1 MIESVFA
8 LLSNLEATFNPGNP
22 SGLLIL
28 FFLAVIADIGI
39 PIPFVLDS
47 VLLLTAFKVW
57 IAPDPVWTP
66 VVLIIVMLFIG
77 RQAGSALLYF
87 LTRLLGKSFINWLK
101 RRFPSMGNRLDS
113 YRDKLKR
120 WAPLAIATGRLTPGL
135 LQITSVVAGNI
146 RLRYHY
152 FALGIALASI
162 IYDGLLILL
171 AFIAA
176 HSPKSNDIN
185 FTIWL
190 LIALLIIVCLLWPFI
205 FFVIQRGGKKAS
217 HSMKLDDRA

>member
-1 MIESVFA
+1 MIESIFA
-8 LLSNLEATFNPGNP
+8 FLSNLEATFNPGNP

-101 RRFPSMGNRLDS
+101 RRFPSMFRYGNFS
-113 YRDKLKR
+113 
-120 WAPLAIATGRLTPGL
+120 GR
-135 LQITSVVAGNI
+135 
-146 RLRYHY
+146 
-152 FALGIALASI
+152 
-162 IYDGLLILL
+162 
-171 AFIAA
+171 
-176 HSPKSNDIN
+176 
-185 FTIWL
+185 
-190 LIALLIIVCLLWPFI
+190 
-205 FFVIQRGGKKAS
+205 
-217 HSMKLDDRA
+217 